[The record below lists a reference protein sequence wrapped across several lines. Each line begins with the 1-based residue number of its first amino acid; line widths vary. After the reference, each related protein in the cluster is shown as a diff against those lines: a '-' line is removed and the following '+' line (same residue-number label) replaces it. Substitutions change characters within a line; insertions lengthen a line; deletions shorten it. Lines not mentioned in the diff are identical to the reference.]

1 MAQKRDYYEVLGVQ
15 KGCSDDEIKKAY
27 RKLAK
32 KYHPDLNPDDANAE
46 ANFKEVNEAYE
57 VLSDS
62 SKRSRY
68 DQFGHAGVD
77 PSSGGGYGG
86 GAAGFDFDVGDI
98 FESFFGGGFGSSR
111 SSNPNAPQRG
121 SDIHINT
128 NISFM
133 EACTGIE
140 REVKITRMEVC
151 DECNGSGADKDT
163 SVTTCSE
170 CKGSGR
176 LKTPQRSPFGVI
188 YSSRTC
194 HKCGGK
200 GKIIKKPCSKC
211 GGGERLRKTRKLN
224 VTIPAGIDDGQTLL
238 VRSQGDA
245 GINGGPRG
253 DLNVTVTVRPDP
265 LFSRKGFDVYC
276 DVPLTYVQAALGDEV
291 IIPTIDG
298 KVKHNIPEGT
308 QPGTI
313 FRLRNKGIKRLNRDG
328 RGDQYV
334 TVKVEVPRGLSK
346 KQKEILREIDAQF
359 NDTHYNDRRGFFDK
373 LKDKFN

>member
-15 KGCSDDEIKKAY
+15 KGSSDDEIKRAY

-32 KYHPDLNPDDANAE
+32 KYHPDLNPDDASAE

-133 EACTGIE
+133 EACNGIE
-140 REVKITRMEVC
+140 REVKITRMETC
-151 DECNGSGADKDT
+151 DECNGSGADKGT

-170 CKGSGR
+170 CKGSGK
-176 LKTPQRSPFGVI
+176 LKTR
-188 YSSRTC
+188 
-194 HKCGGK
+194 
-200 GKIIKKPCSKC
+200 
-211 GGGERLRKTRKLN
+211 
-224 VTIPAGIDDGQTLL
+224 
-238 VRSQGDA
+238 
-245 GINGGPRG
+245 
-253 DLNVTVTVRPDP
+253 
-265 LFSRKGFDVYC
+265 
-276 DVPLTYVQAALGDEV
+276 
-291 IIPTIDG
+291 
-298 KVKHNIPEGT
+298 
-308 QPGTI
+308 
-313 FRLRNKGIKRLNRDG
+313 
-328 RGDQYV
+328 
-334 TVKVEVPRGLSK
+334 
-346 KQKEILREIDAQF
+346 
-359 NDTHYNDRRGFFDK
+359 
-373 LKDKFN
+373 